1 MRAQLGILAASGWR
15 ARAAFGLAG
24 LLALGVQFR
33 PVTRA
38 APPAR
43 VPPAQAAP
51 AEGSALRRPLFDP
64 SRRAWTAA
72 GSRDLILRPDPVP
85 PILVLRG
92 IRRDGAAVRAFIDD
106 GSGDPTWLA
115 PGDGRGDWRIVAIG
129 ADRVSVNPAGAPV
142 RGGVPGRARDA
153 APGAVPGPAGG
164 VAAVG
169 PVSGGRTGFG

>member
-1 MRAQLGILAASGWR
+1 MRAPLGILAASGWR

-129 ADRVSVNPAGAPV
+129 ADRVSVTQRGRRFEAAFLGEPATLRPAPFPD
-142 RGGVPGRARDA
+142 R
-153 APGAVPGPAGG
+153 
-164 VAAVG
+164 
-169 PVSGGRTGFG
+169 PVELRP